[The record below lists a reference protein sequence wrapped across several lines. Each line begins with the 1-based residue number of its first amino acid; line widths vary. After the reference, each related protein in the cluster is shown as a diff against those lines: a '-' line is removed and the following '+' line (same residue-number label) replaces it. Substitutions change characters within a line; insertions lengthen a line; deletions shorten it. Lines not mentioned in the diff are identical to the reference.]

1 MVAAEGVLALR
12 FGAEAFHEVFQR
24 VPEFGLDTA
33 RHLARRLRVLTGM
46 VPVPES
52 DVEDADAPAPSEA
65 EPTPPAPKPAAP
77 PLPRNVGV
85 LPDDDPPR

>member
-1 MVAAEGVLALR
+1 VAAEGVLALR
-12 FGAEAFHEVFQR
+12 FAAEALNEVFQR

-33 RHLARRLRVLTGM
+33 RHLARRLRALIGM

-52 DVEDADAPAPSEA
+52 DVEAEAASTTADDE
-65 EPTPPAPKPAAP
+65 PPAPKPAA

-85 LPDDDPPR
+85 LPDDDPPL